1 MLLLVRLLV
10 SVVLIVTR
18 ARRLVWLRAEITSTA
33 DSRRKDTL
41 LLYCT
46 VLYCTVL
53 SRFTRCRRWLVYG
66 HERI

>member
-46 VLYCTVL
+46 VL

>member
-10 SVVLIVTR
+10 SVVMIVIR
-18 ARRLVWLRAEITSTA
+18 ARRLGWLRAEITSTA

-41 LLYCT
+41 LL
-46 VLYCTVL
+46 TVL

-66 HERI
+66 HERV